1 MSDETVEFNFH
12 CPENVDFAE
21 VSAADGGVEFVE
33 EERPELTGYELVAD
47 MMRRQDAVITE
58 LDQLNQR
65 IEAAIQEIT
74 DARKLDDESVEEFQE
89 EMDEDLQLR
98 TAA

>member
-1 MSDETVEFNFH
+1 M
-12 CPENVDFAE
+12 AE
-21 VSAADGGVEFVE
+21 MEKMKQ
-33 EERPELTGYELVAD
+33 T
-47 MMRRQDAVITE
+47 AVITE

-74 DARKLDDESVEEFQE
+74 DARKLDDELVEEFQE

>member
-12 CPENVDFAE
+12 CPENVDVAE
-21 VSAADGGVEFVE
+21 GSAVDGSVEIVE

-47 MMRRQDAVITE
+47 MMRRQDDVINE

>member
-1 MSDETVEFNFH
+1 
-12 CPENVDFAE
+12 
-21 VSAADGGVEFVE
+21 
-33 EERPELTGYELVAD
+33 